1 MVILS
6 KFEEDKWQEISR
18 SPKSGGYYLNAMQH
32 YSLIVNRGAAG
43 VLGDNIDIKIVSPF
57 EASKKLREI
66 IQYPDSHIFVK
77 DIIFEGVERTQ
88 IEFNKLDDD
97 YEIDSLS
104 FSNVANY
111 EQMINVHTF
120 DLDNIDSMREDI
132 LSKTKIQSAYII
144 NQESIEPYNLGLQQM
159 RDDKIKSYF
168 SQEGLGLKTYQSDM
182 FNVWLDAERIV
193 S

>member
-1 MVILS
+1 MSDIAI
-6 KFEEDKWQEISR
+6 DI
-18 SPKSGGYYLNAMQH
+18 N
-32 YSLIVNRGAAG
+32 IVN
-43 VLGDNIDIKIVSPF
+43 PF
-57 EASKKLREI
+57 DASKKLREI
-66 IQYPDSHIFVK
+66 VVDPNSHIFVK

-88 IEFNKLDDD
+88 IEFNDLDDD
-97 YEIDSLS
+97 FEIDSLS

-144 NQESIEPYNLGLQQM
+144 DKETIEPYNLGLQQM
-159 RDDKIKSYF
+159 SDKKIKSYF

-182 FNVWLDAERIV
+182 FNVWLDTEWIDGETGINQISKISTADGYFTMDRLQFGKKVYDMLNLI